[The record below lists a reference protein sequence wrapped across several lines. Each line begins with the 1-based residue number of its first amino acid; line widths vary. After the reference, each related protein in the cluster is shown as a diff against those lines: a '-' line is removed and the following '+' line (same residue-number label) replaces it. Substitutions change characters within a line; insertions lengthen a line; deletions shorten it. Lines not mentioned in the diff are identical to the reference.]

1 MQHAIPVERLG
12 PQGEPMARAVEK
24 CVHCGFCLP
33 TCPTYQVLGEEI
45 DSPRGRIIL
54 MKSVLEEDLNLEE
67 ALPYIDHCLGC
78 LACVTA
84 CPSGVAYNEL
94 LMPFRTQAE
103 HRRDHSNTDKAARW
117 LVLETLPYP
126 DRFRLAALA
135 GRMAKPM
142 RTLLPDQFQA
152 MLSLV
157 PDSLPSAPPLPR
169 LYPAK
174 GERRA
179 RVALLAGCVQQV
191 LAPEI
196 DWATLRVLA
205 NNGVDVL
212 IPDAQGCCGALAMHS
227 GDADRAM
234 QLAKQNLRAFPRD
247 VDAIITN
254 AAGCGSGMHEYPL
267 LFKGTL
273 FEEEANTFS
282 GMVMDISEFLD
293 SLGMNQPPPL
303 PEPIKLAYHDACHLA
318 HAQGITLQP
327 RRLLDSIPNLEL
339 VSISEAELCCGSAGT
354 YNLEQPLTARL
365 LGERKARNIL
375 ASGAQG
381 VVSGNIG
388 CMVQLRTSLASLG
401 QTIPVWHT
409 IEVLDRAYGNG
420 NLLD

>member
-1 MQHAIPVERLG
+1 MQHAIRVEALG
-12 PQGEPMARAVEK
+12 PQGQPMAQAVEK

-33 TCPTYQVLGEEI
+33 TCPTYQVLGQEM

-54 MKSVLEEDLNLEE
+54 MKSVLEKDLNLEE

-94 LMPFRTQAE
+94 LMPFRAQAE
-103 HRRDHSNTDKAARW
+103 HRRDHSSVDKATRW

-126 DRFRLAALA
+126 ERFRLAALA
-135 GRMAKPM
+135 GRMAKPF
-142 RTLLPDQFQA
+142 RALLPDQFQA

-157 PDSLPSAPPLPR
+157 PDSLPPAQPLPHF
-169 LYPAK
+169 YPAR

-196 DWATLRVLA
+196 DWASLRVLA
-205 NNGVDVL
+205 KNGVDILV
-212 IPDAQGCCGALAMHS
+212 PEGQGCCGALAMHR
-227 GDADRAM
+227 GDADRAI
-234 QLAKQNLRAFPRD
+234 QLAKHNLHAFPAD
-247 VDAIITN
+247 VDAIISN

-267 LFKGTL
+267 LFKGTA
-273 FEEEANTFS
+273 FEEEASRFS
-282 GMVMDISEFLD
+282 DMVMDISEFLD
-293 SLGMNQPPPL
+293 SLGINPPPPL
-303 PEPIKLAYHDACHLA
+303 PEPVKLAYHDACHLA

-327 RRLLDSIPNLEL
+327 RQLLHSIPNLEL

-354 YNLEQPLTARL
+354 YNLEQPVTARL
-365 LGERKARNIL
+365 LGERKARNVL
-375 ASGAQG
+375 ESGAQG
-381 VVSGNIG
+381 VVTGNIG

-401 QTIPVWHT
+401 KPIPVWHT

-420 NLLD
+420 LSP

>member
-1 MQHAIPVERLG
+1 MQHAIRVEALG

-33 TCPTYQVLGEEI
+33 TCPTYQVLGEEM

-54 MKSVLEEDLNLEE
+54 MKSVLEKDLNLEE

-78 LACVTA
+78 LACVAA

-94 LMPFRTQAE
+94 LMPFRAQAE
-103 HRRDHSNTDKAARW
+103 HRRDHSNVDKAARW

-126 DRFRLAALA
+126 ERFRLAALA
-135 GRMAKPM
+135 GRMAKPF
-142 RTLLPDQFQA
+142 RELLPDQFQA

-157 PDSLPSAPPLPR
+157 PDSLPPAQPLPR
-169 LYPAK
+169 FYPAK

-196 DWATLRVLA
+196 DWATLRVLV
-205 NNGVDVL
+205 NNGVDVMV
-212 IPDAQGCCGALAMHS
+212 PEAQVCCGALAMHS
-227 GDADRAM
+227 GDAVRAM
-234 QLAKQNLRAFPRD
+234 QLAKHNLRAFPAD
-247 VDAIITN
+247 VDAIISN

-267 LFKGTL
+267 LFKGTA
-273 FEEEANTFS
+273 FEEEASRFS
-282 GMVMDISEFLD
+282 DMVMDISEFLD
-293 SLGMNQPPPL
+293 SLGINPPRPL
-303 PEPIKLAYHDACHLA
+303 PEPVKLAYHDACHLA
-318 HAQGITLQP
+318 HAQGITFQP
-327 RRLLDSIPNLEL
+327 RQLLHSIPNLEL

-354 YNLEQPLTARL
+354 YNLEQPVTARL
-365 LGERKARNIL
+365 LGERKARNVL
-375 ASGAQG
+375 ESGAQG
-381 VVSGNIG
+381 VVTGNIG

-401 QTIPVWHT
+401 KPIPVWHT

-420 NLLD
+420 NSP